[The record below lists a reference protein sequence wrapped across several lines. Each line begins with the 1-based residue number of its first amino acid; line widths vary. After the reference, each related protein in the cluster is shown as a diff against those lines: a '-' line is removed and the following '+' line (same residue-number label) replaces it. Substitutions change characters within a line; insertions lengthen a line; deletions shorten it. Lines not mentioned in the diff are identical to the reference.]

1 MMSRPVPR
9 LVESYESFL
18 LFMIKYLCGS
28 NSGVMKQSLL
38 VRTVLVL
45 MKRMG
50 KVELSKSLDAFRV
63 SSRRNTRTQETVVT
77 HVLQTTVKRFC

>member
-1 MMSRPVPR
+1 M
-9 LVESYESFL
+9 
-18 LFMIKYLCGS
+18 
-28 NSGVMKQSLL
+28 MKQSLL

-63 SSRRNTRTQETVVT
+63 SLRRNMRTQETVVT
-77 HVLQTTVKRFC
+77 HVLQTTVKDSVDTFNDV

>member
-1 MMSRPVPR
+1 MN
-9 LVESYESFL
+9 LFL
-18 LFMIKYLCGS
+18 LFMIMYLCGS

-50 KVELSKSLDAFRV
+50 KVELSESLDAFGV
-63 SSRRNTRTQETVVT
+63 SSRRNMRTLETVVT
-77 HVLQTTVKRFC
+77 HILQMTVKRFR